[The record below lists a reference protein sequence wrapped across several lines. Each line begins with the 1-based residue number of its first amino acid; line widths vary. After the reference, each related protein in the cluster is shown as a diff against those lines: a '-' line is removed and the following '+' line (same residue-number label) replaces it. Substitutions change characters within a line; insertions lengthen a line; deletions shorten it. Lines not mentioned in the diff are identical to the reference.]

1 MYYYRPIGINSAKI
15 MADEEREDREKN
27 LSENSI
33 NNEKQQ
39 KKKNINLLIVTDYAG
54 KYQFDD
60 LFNVNKVWEVR
71 QVSSFANYETF
82 VDICKN
88 YNFKNICVV
97 HHGNVYSEKENY
109 PDHLKVIIGSSNFEQ
124 LRKSFEA
131 LPEKDLMTLDDEYF
145 EKFRKETE
153 KYALEGY
160 KLIEVK
166 AYVSLRLLFS
176 KMLDNS
182 TYISFACD
190 EADDKDTLLELGKMV
205 DNKKIKLFANS
216 NFSDIKVQA
225 FEVIDGKNFYFG
237 SALNKPATS
246 IKEWKDANGWKY
258 LDMPNNKIIAT
269 KKDLWIYSSSKTK
282 VYELCDRLKAY
293 DEKKD
298 PLYKKLI
305 YAQKYFSKKYRK
317 MYLDKYGKTKFEYW
331 KVETEKAYPELKN

>member
-1 MYYYRPIGINSAKI
+1 MYNYNPTIINTLREQSVEKAKRLKEI
-15 MADEEREDREKN
+15 LGDSSDDQ
-27 LSENSI
+27 
-33 NNEKQQ
+33 QQ

-54 KYQFDD
+54 KDQFDD
-60 LFNVNKVWEVR
+60 LFDVNKVWQIR
-71 QVSSFANYETF
+71 QISSFANYETF

-109 PDHLKVIIGSSNFEQ
+109 PDDLKVIIGSTNFEQ

-131 LPEKDLMTLDDEYF
+131 LPERDLMTLDDEYF
-145 EKFRKETE
+145 ENFRKETE
-153 KYALEGY
+153 KYALSGY

-190 EADDKDTLLELGKMV
+190 EADDKDTMLELGKIT
-205 DNKKIKLFANS
+205 DKKNIKIFANS
-216 NFSDIKVQA
+216 NFSDIRTRAWEKD
-225 FEVIDGKNFYFG
+225 INGKKFYFG

-246 IKEWKDANGWKY
+246 IEEWKDANGWKY
-258 LDMPNNKIIAT
+258 LDKSNDKIIAT

-305 YAQKYFSKKYRK
+305 YAQKYFSQKYRK
-317 MYLDKYGKTKFEYW
+317 MYLGKYGKAKFEYW
-331 KVETEKAYPELKN
+331 KIETEKAYPELKN